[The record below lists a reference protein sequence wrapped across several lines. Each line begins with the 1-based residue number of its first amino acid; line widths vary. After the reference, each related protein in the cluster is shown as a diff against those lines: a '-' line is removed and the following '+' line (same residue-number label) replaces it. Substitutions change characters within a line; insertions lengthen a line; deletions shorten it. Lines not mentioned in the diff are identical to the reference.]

1 MDINDSNIDKVLTF
15 IGMPLKGR
23 GYHYLVDLLLERSF
37 CEGEDKPAYCK
48 MINDVAYIND
58 VDPQTVRR
66 GVELYISKSVYTA
79 PRRLGQDKY
88 VFLLMLNALPIAS
101 LVEGLYTLMKNTKEE
116 DYDE

>member
-1 MDINDSNIDKVLTF
+1 MDINDNNIDKVLTF

-37 CEGEDKPAYCK
+37 CEGEEKPAYCK

-66 GVELYISKSVYTA
+66 GVELYISKSVFA
-79 PRRLGQDKY
+79 INKCWH
-88 VFLLMLNALPIAS
+88 NACYCLIYS
-101 LVEGLYTLMKNTKEE
+101 NLEC
-116 DYDE
+116 